1 MTTPKGKAGTT
12 LQEREKTKPKAK
24 AKSRIKAKAKPKA
37 KIFPSEGGTKKRKE
51 TSCTFVLYI
60 SQMFFRIFIFM
71 YRIRAYHRENS
82 QRYISKPWNV
92 IFKA

>member
-24 AKSRIKAKAKPKA
+24 AKPKA
-37 KIFPSEGGTKKRKE
+37 KIVPSEGGTKKRKE
-51 TSCTFVLYI
+51 TSCIFVLYI
-60 SQMFFRIFIFM
+60 SQLFFRLFIFM

-82 QRYISKPWNV
+82 QRYIAKPWNV
-92 IFKA
+92 ISKA